1 MALPTCPT
9 FLLCSDRF
17 FDTLFLFWG
26 TCFLFRCATSFI
38 HSFIPTQK
46 PFAELRELSARLI
59 TAASVGDMITC
70 ASIAERYGVGL
81 LNTGDYDGR
90 TPLHLATSNAQVA
103 VVHYLLSRK
112 GLVLGAVDRWG
123 ATPMDDAL
131 QSNHA
136 ETIALMTQALSV
148 TVAQ

>member
-1 MALPTCPT
+1 M
-9 FLLCSDRF
+9 
-17 FDTLFLFWG
+17 
-26 TCFLFRCATSFI
+26 
-38 HSFIPTQK
+38 
-46 PFAELRELSARLI
+46 RELSARLI